1 MLLCILRVLE
11 NCLYSLDYYFVTRE
25 EMLKAIGDNEFVE
38 HAEFSGNLYGT
49 R

>member
-1 MLLCILRVLE
+1 MLFFCV
-11 NCLYSLDYYFVTRE
+11 DYYFVTRE
-25 EMLKAIGDNEFVE
+25 DMTRAIANNEFVE